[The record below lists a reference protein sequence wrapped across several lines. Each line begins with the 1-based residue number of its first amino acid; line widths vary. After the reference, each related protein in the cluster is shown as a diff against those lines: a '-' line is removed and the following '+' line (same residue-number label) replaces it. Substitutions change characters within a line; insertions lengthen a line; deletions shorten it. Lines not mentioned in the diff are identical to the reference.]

1 MDFKNI
7 IISSAADDCI
17 VYAAE
22 KLQEYAFKVSGT
34 RLGIRTDGKKE
45 NCFCLCCA
53 RDFGKHADGIEGDGY
68 GIFARNKSVY
78 LVSETSRGLMY
89 AVYGYLEKYLGIRFL
104 TAEAEYVP
112 TGELVVPT
120 EDFITNPDFGMRTYL
135 VGDTFQEHADFDHI
149 ARTGVVDLFTTVDD
163 RHGGQRK
170 VYGRN
175 CNHNFHLY
183 CPFEKYGNAHP
194 EFYRFFYV
202 NEQITPTIDL
212 TNGITKDGK
221 LDESVDISVAKIVID
236 EMKKDLEKYPKAE
249 VFCFTQEDGEYYYDS
264 DENRELEKKYKRSGI
279 LIRFCNVIV
288 RELNKYLSERGQ
300 NRKIKLMTFGY
311 DYTKEAPVK
320 EEDGKFVPI
329 DETVKA
335 DDNLIIQLALFRNGY
350 YGYFSDKQYPHIKKA
365 FSEWANVA
373 KEFWFWGYD
382 INFHRYLSYYDS
394 VRNISDDVR
403 GFKERGITYLC
414 INGSYET
421 KRIWQ
426 SNIRAYVYRKC
437 MWDATL
443 DCNSLAD
450 EYINLYYK
458 GAGGA
463 VKAVMDLFHKNNVA
477 TEEAE
482 KRVTCENFG
491 TCERFDGNPKEMLY
505 EAIRI
510 IEEAEKEV
518 SLSTEKDSEKKELLR
533 RLYEVKATP
542 LMLLYDNYYFYYPD
556 ATDEEYHK
564 AKKAFFDTAKLAG
577 IDYVAENWTT
587 EQYYGEAGAS
597 EKYVKLGERDDRYD
611 NLPMH

>member
-1 MDFKNI
+1 MDLKNI
-7 IISSAADDCI
+7 IIPSVADDCV
-17 VYAAE
+17 VYATE
-22 KLQEYAFKVSGT
+22 KLQEYAFKVCGT
-34 RLGIRTDGKKE
+34 RLGIRADGKKE
-45 NCFCLCCA
+45 NCFCLCYA
-53 RDFGKHADGIEGDGY
+53 DDFGKPANGIKGDGY
-68 GIFARNKSVY
+68 GIFTRDKSVY

-149 ARTGVVDLFTTVDD
+149 ARTGVVDLFTKVDD

-175 CNHNFHLY
+175 CNHNFHFY

-202 NEQITPTIDL
+202 NNQITPTIDL

-288 RELNKYLSERGQ
+288 RELNKYLSESGQ
-300 NRKIKLMTFGY
+300 TRAIKLMTFGY
-311 DYTKEAPVK
+311 AYTKEAPVK
-320 EEDGKFVPI
+320 EVNGKFVPI

-394 VRNISDDVR
+394 LGNISDDVR
-403 GFKERGITYLC
+403 GFKKRGITYLC

-437 MWDATL
+437 MWDTTL

-450 EYINLYYK
+450 EYVNLYYK
-458 GAGGA
+458 EASGA

-477 TEEAE
+477 MENAE

-491 TCERFDGNPKEMLY
+491 SAERENGNPKEMLY

-510 IEEAEKEV
+510 IEDAEKKI
-518 SLSTEKDSEKKELLR
+518 SSSTENESEKKELLR

-564 AKKAFFDTAKLAG
+564 AKKAFFDIAKLAG

-587 EQYYGEAGAS
+587 EQYYGEASAS
-597 EKYVKLGERDDRYD
+597 EKFVKLGEKDDRYD
-611 NLPMH
+611 NLPVC